1 MLECGYLLRK
11 LYNQTTPN
19 KGSQFVDSPAS
30 TFEGLR
36 YREIDL
42 IVVNSYH
49 YYKVESLKAK
59 RYTLQSSNPMH
70 PSKSR
75 VNYHYNFSQTFMLTE
90 NH

>member
-49 YYKVESLKAK
+49 TKLKV
-59 RYTLQSSNPMH
+59 
-70 PSKSR
+70 
-75 VNYHYNFSQTFMLTE
+75 
-90 NH
+90 